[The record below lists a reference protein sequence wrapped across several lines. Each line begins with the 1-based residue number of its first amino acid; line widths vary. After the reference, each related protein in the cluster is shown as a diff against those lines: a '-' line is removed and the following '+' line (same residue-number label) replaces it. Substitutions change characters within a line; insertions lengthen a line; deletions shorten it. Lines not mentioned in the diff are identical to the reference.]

1 MDKLNQEL
9 IDAKKR
15 IVEIKSLQEE
25 LEKECATLKNKI
37 HLYFDSSK
45 FDTSDT
51 EEYIINYFWQNATYS
66 SEFYTSVLKQN
77 YTKMRLTQIV
87 NTFVKNPF
95 RALDVGCGNGLYSEH
110 LATIFKEC
118 VGLDLSQARIEK
130 NIQNNQF
137 QNLNY
142 LSENFITCDT
152 AKLGKFYFIF
162 ASDLGMYSHEK
173 YLESTFKALLN
184 LLTEDGILLT
194 RESTSMKG
202 NRSSKS
208 YNYVAYYRN
217 KSYYKKGIYKDY
229 FIQSYRDCSYNI
241 PQLNKYFSIY
251 PNQKEDLEN
260 NPFLLNKIVKEFI
273 DDDIGSSHYYV
284 YTNKKIHQ

>member
-1 MDKLNQEL
+1 MDKLNKEL

-15 IVEIKSLQEE
+15 IVEIKGLQEE
-25 LEKECATLKNKI
+25 LEKECTTLKNKI

-77 YTKMRLTQIV
+77 YTKMRLSQMV
-87 NTFVKNPF
+87 EKYVSNNF
-95 RALDVGCGNGLYSEH
+95 RALDVGCGNGLYTEH
-110 LATIFKEC
+110 LSTIFEEV

-130 NIQNNQF
+130 NIKDNKFKNIV
-137 QNLNY
+137 Y

-152 AKLGKFYFIF
+152 EKLGKFNFIF
-162 ASDLGMYSHEK
+162 ASDLGMYSHERHLK
-173 YLESTFKALLN
+173 KTFKALLN
-184 LLTEDGILLT
+184 LLTKDGILLT

-217 KSYYKKGIYKDY
+217 KKYYKKGIYKDN
-229 FIQSYRDCSYNI
+229 FIKSYRDCSYNI

-251 PNQKEDLEN
+251 PNHKENVEN
-260 NPFLLNKIVKEFI
+260 NPFSLNKIVKEFI
-273 DDDIGSSHYYV
+273 DEDLGSSHYYV
-284 YTNKKIHQ
+284 YKKLIG